1 MRTLLIPVLMLLLI
15 CCNNQQPDQ
24 VAGDDPLKPGEG
36 VSRQDKRIWISAYDS
51 SNGEFFLKKQRNFDA
66 DTLTAEGLVRDINTG
81 WDNVTLVF
89 DKIVNDTVYVSI
101 PNSVYLTQQMGTA
114 GADAYISSTTYTLT
128 ELTGIHF
135 VRYDFE
141 PGDHLTPGTF
151 SRKDFEFYR

>member
-15 CCNNQQPDQ
+15 SCNNQQPDQ
-24 VAGDDPLKPGEG
+24 DALKPGEE
-36 VSRQDKRIWISAYDS
+36 VSVQDKRIWISAYDS
-51 SNGEFFLKKQRNFDA
+51 SNGEFFLKKQRSFDE
-66 DTLTAEGLVRDINTG
+66 DTLTAEGLVKDINTG
-81 WDNVTLVF
+81 WENVHLVF
-89 DKIVNDTVYVSI
+89 DKIVNDTLYVSI

-128 ELTGIHF
+128 ELKGIEF
-135 VRYDFE
+135 VNYEFE